1 MNKITEE
8 NLMANPT
15 EKSSIMEQ
23 LLTEINGGKSRRAY
37 IHANK
42 CIKCEGDASYFIDEV
57 SRREYA
63 ISGWCQHC
71 QNEMFD
77 DTRTEG
83 M

>member
-1 MNKITEE
+1 MNKIMGE
-8 NLMANPT
+8 NQMAIPSK
-15 EKSSIMEQ
+15 KSSIMEE
-23 LLTEINGGKSRRAY
+23 LITEMNGGKSRRAY

-42 CIKCEGDASYFIDEV
+42 CVRCEGDASYFLDEV
-57 SRREYA
+57 SRKEYA

-71 QNEMFD
+71 QDEMFN

>member
-1 MNKITEE
+1 
-8 NLMANPT
+8 MAAPS
-15 EKSSIMEQ
+15 EKSSIIEQ

-42 CIKCEGDASYFIDEV
+42 CVRCEGDASYFMNEV
-57 SRREYA
+57 SRKEFT

-71 QNEMFD
+71 QDELFN
-77 DTRTEG
+77 DTQTEG

>member
-1 MNKITEE
+1 
-8 NLMANPT
+8 MAIPS
-15 EKSSIMEQ
+15 EKSSVIEK

-37 IHANK
+37 IHADK
-42 CIKCEGDASYFIDEV
+42 CVRCGEDATYFLDEV

-71 QNEMFD
+71 QDEMFD
-77 DTRTEG
+77 DTATEG